1 MQRVR
6 QVHFV
11 GIGGC
16 GMSGIAKVLHEIGYK
31 VSGSDTKEGPN
42 TLRLKDLGVKIYIG
56 HDAPN
61 VRGIDLLV
69 YSSAVS
75 QDNPELLEARANG
88 VKILQRAE
96 MLSWIMNQSETRI
109 AVAGTHGKTTIT
121 AMLAKVFLYNRFN
134 PTYFI
139 GCDMDYVDSNAMLGT
154 GKFSIAEADE
164 SDSSFLKLAPTVGV
178 ISNIEGDHLERFG
191 NIETIID
198 TFERFAD
205 QVAKDGFVVIDPND
219 LNNQEI
225 MKRVKAR
232 FLTYGLKGDV
242 SLSAAE
248 VQYKHFGSNF
258 TLLHDGK
265 NVGKVELSVPGWQ
278 NVLNSLAVFA
288 VGFEFGLSFAAIAAA
303 LSSFIGARRRFQTV
317 GSFHEISVIDDYAH
331 HPTEVRATLSA
342 ARLGWPGRRII
353 CIFQP
358 HRYSRTML
366 LKDQFA
372 QAFGDA
378 DKIII
383 TGIYAASEKPISGI
397 TGKTI
402 ADAIKGKDVKYIPRK
417 EKIPEYLMQEIK
429 DGDMVLT
436 LGAGDIYTIGKEIFS
451 RLKMQE
457 KEVEQDSPSA
467 KT

>member
-1 MQRVR
+1 MLDFDMQRVR

-219 LNNQEI
+219 LN
-225 MKRVKAR
+225 
-232 FLTYGLKGDV
+232 
-242 SLSAAE
+242 
-248 VQYKHFGSNF
+248 
-258 TLLHDGK
+258 
-265 NVGKVELSVPGWQ
+265 
-278 NVLNSLAVFA
+278 SLAVFA

-402 ADAIKGKDVKYIPRK
+402 ADAIKGKGVKYIPRK